1 MSPIRI
7 ELYDST
13 LRDGAQTEGV
23 TFSLNDKLV
32 ATSRLDELGID
43 YVEGGYP
50 ASNEKDK
57 SYFEQIGKTRLQSA
71 QVCAFGMTRRK
82 GMRADQDAGLGALVG
97 CSAPILTIVGKSSLF
112 QAREALCVTPEEN
125 LAMIEETIRFAVESG
140 KTVFYDAEHFFDG
153 WKDNAE
159 YSLETLRAAFKAAP
173 EVWVFY
179 FISSL
184 KQCII
189 QC

>member
-32 ATSRLDELGID
+32 ATSRLDDLGID

-57 SYFEQIGKTRLQSA
+57 SL
-71 QVCAFGMTRRK
+71 
-82 GMRADQDAGLGALVG
+82 
-97 CSAPILTIVGKSSLF
+97 SL
-112 QAREALCVTPEEN
+112 
-125 LAMIEETIRFAVESG
+125 IHI
-140 KTVFYDAEHFFDG
+140 
-153 WKDNAE
+153 
-159 YSLETLRAAFKAAP
+159 
-173 EVWVFY
+173 
-179 FISSL
+179 
-184 KQCII
+184 
-189 QC
+189 